1 MLFRH
6 PTDMCREGANVPVIR
21 EQIDDNAVLRLQ
33 GACNVTGVAEIK
45 TLALE
50 ALATGK
56 ALRVDLEQAEEI
68 DISILQLLWA
78 IGREAAR
85 THATLVVSATEPV
98 RLVAREAGFAGFPGE
113 TVEG

>member
-1 MLFRH
+1 M
-6 PTDMCREGANVPVIR
+6 PVIR
-21 EQIDDNAVLRLQ
+21 EQIDDNVVLRLQ
-33 GACNVTGVAEIK
+33 GASNMTNVAEIK

-56 ALRVDLEQAEEI
+56 TLSVDLEQAEEI

-85 THATLVVSATEPV
+85 TNATVVVSAKESM
-98 RLVAREAGFAGFPGE
+98 RLVAREAGFDGIPCE
-113 TVEG
+113 TGQG